1 MSLSYFTE
9 LEKNNQYLL
18 NNEEYLNIKKSIFT
32 KTIKKGTFLLKQG
45 EVCINSFYVK
55 SGCLKSYIT
64 DEKGKEHIYM
74 FAPEGWII
82 SDVVSI
88 THGTASTL
96 NIDAIEDSEVE
107 ILDPEIFTKI
117 NQLLP
122 DDKNINI
129 DRLYKRIATLQKRVL
144 SLLSATALD
153 RYLDFIQTYP
163 NIVQRV
169 PQKMIASYLGVTPEA
184 LSKIRGDLAK
194 GKK

>member
-1 MSLSYFTE
+1 M
-9 LEKNNQYLL
+9 
-18 NNEEYLNIKKSIFT
+18 KKSIFT